1 MSERPPIRIV
11 LADDQSL
18 VRGGFRMIL
27 NAQPDMEVVGD
38 ATNGEEAIACW
49 RQLRPALILMD
60 VRMPK
65 LDGLEASRRILKQGG
80 NGTRIVMLTTVDLD
94 EYVYAAL
101 RAGASGFLLKDLTP
115 EQLVASVRMVVNG
128 DALLAPSITRRLVE
142 RFARR
147 DPASTTT
154 GSLSVLTAREQ
165 EVLRL
170 MARGL
175 SNAEIAERLFLSEAT
190 VKTHVARILPKL
202 GLRDRVQA
210 VVFAYESGV
219 ITPGD

>member
-1 MSERPPIRIV
+1 
-11 LADDQSL
+11 
-18 VRGGFRMIL
+18 
-27 NAQPDMEVVGD
+27 
-38 ATNGEEAIACW
+38 
-49 RQLRPALILMD
+49 MD

-65 LDGLEASRRILKQGG
+65 LDGLEAARRILK
-80 NGTRIVMLTTVDLD
+80 NGTGRTRVVMLTTFDLD

-147 DPASTTT
+147 EPDPSAKGADIST
-154 GSLSVLTAREQ
+154 LTARER
-165 EVLRL
+165 EVLVL

-175 SNAEIAERLFLSEAT
+175 SNAEIADHLFLSEAT

-210 VVFAYESGV
+210 VVFAYESGLV
-219 ITPGD
+219 TPGLDNGIS

>member
-65 LDGLEASRRILKQGG
+65 LDGLEALRRIFKQGG
-80 NGTRIVMLTTVDLD
+80 NGTRIVKIG
-94 EYVYAAL
+94 
-101 RAGASGFLLKDLTP
+101 RA
-115 EQLVASVRMVVNG
+115 
-128 DALLAPSITRRLVE
+128 
-142 RFARR
+142 
-147 DPASTTT
+147 
-154 GSLSVLTAREQ
+154 
-165 EVLRL
+165 
-170 MARGL
+170 
-175 SNAEIAERLFLSEAT
+175 
-190 VKTHVARILPKL
+190 HV
-202 GLRDRVQA
+202 
-210 VVFAYESGV
+210 
-219 ITPGD
+219 